1 MVTRKRAI
9 AYGIVLAIGSSLAA
23 CGAPELTYRDG
34 ELIGPDASADAD
46 GSNPPD
52 AIADQQVDGADAQ
65 PDANEAGSDGHEA
78 GSDASDGGSDG
89 SEGGSDG
96 GDGGTD
102 VAEGATDALDAT
114 TDPASEPP
122 EDGAEAGPEASPDA
136 PADITTDPVA
146 QDAIDDQQDS
156 GFLCPVG
163 MGSVPKAT
171 SGSYCIDTT
180 EVRQADWAAWLAT
193 NPSTGG
199 QVAECTTNT
208 SFAPDTAGACA
219 SAYNP
224 GTTPDRPVV
233 CVDWCDAVAYCS
245 AHGKRLC
252 GNVAGGAMAF
262 ASFTDASFDQWH
274 RACSLGGSRAYPY
287 GAGYVAGTCTDSASA
302 SSAVGSKAAC
312 EGGFPGIFDMSG
324 NVSEWEYSCN
334 GTNVNSRCR
343 LRGGSYADTGA
354 AVACAA
360 AADDKRLTRSP
371 TIGLRCCSY

>member
-9 AYGIVLAIGSSLAA
+9 ACGIVVAIGSSLAA

-34 ELIGPDASADAD
+34 DPIGPDASADAD
-46 GSNPPD
+46 GSIHLD
-52 AIADQQVDGADAQ
+52 AVVDQQVDGFDAQ
-65 PDANEAGSDGHEA
+65 PDVNEAGSDGKEA
-78 GSDASDGGSDG
+78 GSDVQDAGSDAN
-89 SEGGSDG
+89 EGGSDG
-96 GDGGTD
+96 NDAAAD
-102 VAEGATDALDAT
+102 VLDAA

-122 EDGAEAGPEASPDA
+122 ADGAEAGPEPSPDA
-136 PADITTDPVA
+136 PADTTTDPIE

-156 GFLCPVG
+156 GPLCPVG
-163 MGSVPKAT
+163 MASVPKAT
-171 SGSYCIDTT
+171 AGSYCIDAT

-193 NPSTGG
+193 SPSTGG
-199 QVAECTTNT
+199 QLSECTGNT

-224 GTTPDRPVV
+224 GTTPNLPVV
-233 CVDWCDAVAYCS
+233 CVDWCDAVAYCA

-302 SSAVGSKAAC
+302 STAVGSKAGC
-312 EGGFPGIFDMSG
+312 EGGFSGVFDMSG
-324 NVSEWEYSCN
+324 NVSEWEYACN
-334 GTNVNSRCR
+334 NTNPNSKCR
-343 LRGGSYADTGA
+343 LRGGAYSDTGA
-354 AVACAA
+354 AVACGA
-360 AADDKRLTRSP
+360 AADEKRLTRSA
-371 TIGLRCCSY
+371 TIGLRCCSI